1 MDSSVA
7 VELSVTVRETIDPL
21 TRFNTYF
28 CAYTADTPEL
38 IQAAF
43 ALRYQVYCL
52 ERKFEDPAQHADFLE
67 MDEFDHH
74 SVHSLIFYRPR
85 AEPIGTVRIILPDP
99 QSDELPIQQ
108 LLRRNGIDP
117 SACIQ
122 NKITGEIS
130 RFAISKELRR
140 RYPACLEAGVKQSP
154 ERQCSLPCLGLVQSI
169 LRHSLELG
177 ITTWAAVMEPQ
188 LLRMLA
194 SLGIRFTPIGPLV
207 VHHGLRQPSF
217 CDVPQMLKV
226 LKYEK
231 PENWSVVTNDGKLFY
246 PAETSIH
253 WQGDGHVVA

>member
-1 MDSSVA
+1 MLTEMHSSMK
-7 VELSVTVRETIDPL
+7 LSL
-21 TRFNTYF
+21 
-28 CAYTADTPEL
+28 
-38 IQAAF
+38 
-43 ALRYQVYCL
+43 
-52 ERKFEDPAQHADFLE
+52 
-67 MDEFDHH
+67 
-74 SVHSLIFYRPR
+74 SLQMQIRVLLYLLLL
-85 AEPIGTVRIILPDP
+85 RIISSGLTIQKWIKALLFFKSRYAMRLAYLPGKTP
-99 QSDELPIQQ
+99 AGQQ

-140 RYPACLEAGVKQSP
+140 RYSACWEAGVKQSS
-154 ERQCSLPCLGLVQSI
+154 ERQCSLPCLGLIQSI

-217 CDVPQMLKV
+217 CNVPQMLKV

-231 PENWSVVTNDGKLFY
+231 PENWSVVTNDGEIVLSSGDFNPLARRWPCRCIRATGSKRLMVGLNGCFLGMSR
-246 PAETSIH
+246 PAQLQ
-253 WQGDGHVVA
+253 WQQSL